1 MFLRRATAL
10 SIVVVV
16 VMAWGVVTSS
26 ATVDAQE
33 LDCKDV
39 PYNERIIVVCT
50 STDGDTTD
58 SPNSDTSSTDNDDDD
73 DDDDG
78 NPDADDPDADDPDAD
93 DTDADE
99 TDEDDTDSEDG
110 EESDAADD
118 AVEVRDRG
126 TRGSRGAGADADL
139 GPLLASNDG
148 DAGETES
155 AVADDAAS
163 DLEDLTEPSREPEE
177 PEEPEEAAVTDPGA
191 SEATERDA
199 EKARAVTTGGSF
211 SSNLPIIIGIAAPAA
226 VGGALMLAARRL

>member
-33 LDCKDV
+33 VDCKDV

-58 SPNSDTSSTDNDDDD
+58 SPNSDTTSADDDD
-73 DDDDG
+73 DDE
-78 NPDADDPDADDPDAD
+78 NPDADDPNADETDAD
-93 DTDADE
+93 DTDA
-99 TDEDDTDSEDG
+99 DDTDSEDG
-110 EESDAADD
+110 EESDPADD

-126 TRGSRGAGADADL
+126 TRGSRAAGADADL
-139 GPLLASNDG
+139 GPLLVSNDG
-148 DAGETES
+148 DAGETGS
-155 AVADDAAS
+155 AVADDVAS
-163 DLEDLTEPSREPEE
+163 DLEDLTEPGKELEE
-177 PEEPEEAAVTDPGA
+177 AEEPEEAAVADPGA
-191 SEATERDA
+191 SEATERGA
-199 EKARAVTTGGSF
+199 EKARAATTGGSF

>member
-58 SPNSDTSSTDNDDDD
+58 SPNSDTSSTDNDDDE
-73 DDDDG
+73 
-78 NPDADDPDADDPDAD
+78 NPDADDTDADDTDAV

-163 DLEDLTEPSREPEE
+163 DLEDLTEPSREAEE
-177 PEEPEEAAVTDPGA
+177 AEEPEEAEEAAAADPGA
-191 SEATERDA
+191 SEATERGD
-199 EKARAVTTGGSF
+199 EKARVVTTGGSF